1 MSDLGRDPS
10 RNESCARLVKKQMAG
25 DKTIHAIIWDL
36 GGVILRSEDLKY
48 REKWEKRLGLE
59 TWGLANLIFGS
70 EISKLAS
77 AGKASV
83 DDIWTAI
90 QEKLGLNDEEMDQ
103 LKVDFFAGDRMD
115 ENLLSFIRQL
125 KGSYKIGMITN
136 AWPDVRYWLEKK
148 WKIADAFDH
157 IVISAE
163 VGLLKPDP
171 EIYLLSLQGL
181 NVKPGEA
188 IFIDDFKENIEGA
201 RAVGMQ
207 AIHFQNSAEVIVE
220 LKEILQIA

>member
-1 MSDLGRDPS
+1 M
-10 RNESCARLVKKQMAG
+10 
-25 DKTIHAIIWDL
+25 
-36 GGVILRSEDLKY
+36 
-48 REKWEKRLGLE
+48 
-59 TWGLANLIFGS
+59 
-70 EISKLAS
+70 
-77 AGKASV
+77 